1 MFDRTFGGVLRWLIT
16 ALSQRRG
23 DFGSGAVTVFALA
36 LLPRSRR
43 AYRPGRIGFLDGG
56 GVVKDHGAEPVS

>member
-23 DFGSGAVTVFALA
+23 DFGSGAVPVFALA

-43 AYRPGRIGFLDGG
+43 ASGRDESAFST
-56 GVVKDHGAEPVS
+56 AAAS